1 LNGVVFSQIRC
12 GEAGA
17 MLACSITPGHTEQSD
32 GFLPK
37 TRWVEMANI
46 EIYRK
51 AAETVVSSDEVES
64 AFVIYREL
72 QETAQ
77 RSGEDE
83 TVDIVYLLDILS
95 DELKVSPLKAIA
107 LARRIVA
114 FYNTLAVDAELL
126 FLVQNEWEQ
135 LFPAIYQAVA
145 EAPLPAPQ
153 TDGEEANEEFDAEKL
168 RERIQSADWQ

>member
-1 LNGVVFSQIRC
+1 
-12 GEAGA
+12 
-17 MLACSITPGHTEQSD
+17 
-32 GFLPK
+32 
-37 TRWVEMANI
+37 MANI

-51 AAETVVSSDEVES
+51 AAEAVVSPDEVEA
-64 AFVIYREL
+64 AFVIYRDLE
-72 QETAQ
+72 ETAQ

-83 TVDIVYLLDILS
+83 TVDIVSLLDILS
-95 DELKVSPLKAIA
+95 EEMKVSPLKAIA

-114 FYNTLAVDAELL
+114 FYNTLAVDADLL

-153 TDGEEANEEFDAEKL
+153 AEGEEANEEFDAEQL
-168 RERIQSADWQ
+168 RERILLADWQ